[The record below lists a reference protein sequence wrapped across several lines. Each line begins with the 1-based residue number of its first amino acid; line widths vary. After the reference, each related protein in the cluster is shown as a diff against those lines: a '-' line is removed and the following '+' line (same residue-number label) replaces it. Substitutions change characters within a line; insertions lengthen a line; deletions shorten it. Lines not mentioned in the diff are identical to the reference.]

1 MLKEMYYWMMYFL
14 GKIGKTEIFGFN
26 SFLLI
31 STLVFYNILTIVM
44 LFSYVFNINIRAP
57 YVQEN
62 SHLIGIVTGVSV
74 VFILYFVLYRR
85 RNEIIEKYNRLAVGR
100 RRLGM
105 LLFWLYCILS
115 CFLVF
120 GVGINLF
127 PTPCSV

>member
-1 MLKEMYYWMMYFL
+1 MLKEMYYWMMYFI
-14 GKIGKTEIFGFN
+14 GKIGKTEMFGFN

-44 LFSYVFNINIRAP
+44 LLSYVFNINIRAP
-57 YVQEN
+57 YFQEDL
-62 SHLIGIVTGVSV
+62 HLIGIVTGASI

-85 RNEIIEKYNRLAVGR
+85 RNKIVEKYSRLAGGR

-127 PTPCSV
+127 PTPAGL